1 MPLKIKDIHNI
12 LEERA
17 PSRFME
23 SYDNVGLMVGDMEQE
38 VSSVLVALDCT
49 LEVIMEAKAKGCN
62 LIFCHHPLIFQKPS
76 SITTGKL
83 LGRKIIE
90 LISSGISVYSSHT
103 NLDSV
108 QGGLNDILAEL
119 IGLGETTVL
128 EAVAGETN
136 AGIGRIASLEEPVS
150 LEALVDRVKQAL
162 GLTFARYSG
171 DEEKIITKVAVI
183 TGSGQSFF
191 SAAVKEGA
199 ECIITGD
206 TTYHHVSDL
215 REEGIAV
222 IDAGHFGTEWPA
234 LKVFSKWFQNRISG
248 MGFENSVVLAES
260 VSCPYKYR

>member
-1 MPLKIKDIHNI
+1 MPLKVKDVHDI

-17 PSRFME
+17 PSRLME

-49 LEVIMEAKAKGCN
+49 LEVIMEAKEKGCS

-76 SITTGKL
+76 SITTDKL
-83 LGRKIIE
+83 QGRKIIE

-108 QGGLNDILAEL
+108 QGGLNDILMSL
-119 IGLGETTVL
+119 IGVKESSVLDAAEGE
-128 EAVAGETN
+128 AGS
-136 AGIGRIASLEEPVS
+136 GIGRFASLDKPVKLS
-150 LEALVDRVKQAL
+150 ELVDSVKEAL
-162 GLTFARYSG
+162 GLEFARYSG
-171 DEEKIITKVAVI
+171 DDGKAVSKIAVI
-183 TGSGQSFF
+183 SGSGQSFF
-191 SAAVKEGA
+191 GAAVKAGA

-215 REEGIAV
+215 REEGVAV

-234 LKVFSKWFQNRISG
+234 LKVFSKWLESKLKE

-260 VSCPYKYR
+260 NSCPYKCR

>member
-1 MPLKIKDIHNI
+1 
-12 LEERA
+12 
-17 PSRFME
+17 
-23 SYDNVGLMVGDMEQE
+23 
-38 VSSVLVALDCT
+38 VA
-49 LEVIMEAKAKGCN
+49 N
-62 LIFCHHPLIFQKPS
+62 
-76 SITTGKL
+76 
-83 LGRKIIE
+83 
-90 LISSGISVYSSHT
+90 
-103 NLDSV
+103 
-108 QGGLNDILAEL
+108 
-119 IGLGETTVL
+119 
-128 EAVAGETN
+128 ETN
-136 AGIGRIASLEEPVS
+136 TGIGRIASLEEPVS

-162 GLTFARYSG
+162 GLTLARYSG

-191 SAAVKEGA
+191 SEAAKEGA

-206 TTYHHVSDL
+206 TTYHHVSDI

>member
-1 MPLKIKDIHNI
+1 MPLKVKDVHNI

-17 PSRFME
+17 PSRYME

-49 LEVIMEAKAKGCN
+49 LDVIQEAREKSCS

-76 SITTGKL
+76 SITTDKL

-108 QGGLNDILAEL
+108 QGGLNDILMGL
-119 IGLGETTVL
+119 IGVKETRVL
-128 EAVAGETN
+128 EALEGEVN
-136 AGIGRIASLEEPVS
+136 SGIGRIASLDEPVRLS
-150 LEALVDRVKQAL
+150 ELVDRVKGSL
-162 GLTFARYSG
+162 GISFARYSG
-171 DEEKIITKVAVI
+171 DDEKVVSKIAAI

-199 ECIITGD
+199 DCIITGD

-234 LKVFSKWFQNRISG
+234 LKVFSKWLENSISE
-248 MGFENSVVLAES
+248 MGFGNSVVLAES
-260 VSCPYKYR
+260 NSCPYKYR

>member
-1 MPLKIKDIHNI
+1 MPLKVKDVHNI

-17 PSRFME
+17 PSRLME

-49 LEVIMEAKAKGCN
+49 LEVIREAKEKGCS

-76 SITTGKL
+76 SITTDKL

-90 LISSGISVYSSHT
+90 LISNGISVYSSHT

-108 QGGLNDILAEL
+108 QGGLNDILM
-119 IGLGETTVL
+119 GLLGVKEARVL
-128 EAVAGETN
+128 EAAAGE
-136 AGIGRIASLEEPVS
+136 AGSGIGRVASLDEPVK
-150 LEALVDRVKQAL
+150 LAELTDRVKEAL
-162 GLTFARYSG
+162 GLSFARYSG
-171 DEEKIITKVAVI
+171 DDEKAVTRIAVI

-191 SAAVKEGA
+191 GAAVKEGA

-234 LKVFSKWFQNRISG
+234 LKVFSKWFESKLKD
-248 MGFENSVVLAES
+248 MGFSNSVVLAES
-260 VSCPYKYR
+260 NSCPYKCR